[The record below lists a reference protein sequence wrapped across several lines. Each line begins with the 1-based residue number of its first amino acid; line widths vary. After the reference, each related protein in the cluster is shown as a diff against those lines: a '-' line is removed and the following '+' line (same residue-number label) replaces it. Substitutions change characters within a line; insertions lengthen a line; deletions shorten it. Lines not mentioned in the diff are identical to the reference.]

1 MSSIGKGDFVLV
13 PREYA
18 ETVFR
23 EYREVPMDGKG
34 AKALACSAGIEKGN
48 EDYTLLCVCERT
60 DDTVTLAVP
69 MFEDIEHDYFLVL
82 CEGSTKLDAFEKSGY
97 IKVTDKIPFEGL
109 NELYAHPTVS
119 AVQLSRH
126 LMLAWIAAGL
136 IVFGMATF
144 IFKIN
149 ILETLVCTAV
159 TMTAVYAFLSII
171 QRKVIF
177 KNYIEKE
184 YSRLM
189 DTFLDLQ
196 KKYNFFY
203 YRKGTD
209 NGLRR
214 RALKDAAEKT
224 QEA

>member
-1 MSSIGKGDFVLV
+1 M
-13 PREYA
+13 
-18 ETVFR
+18 
-23 EYREVPMDGKG
+23 
-34 AKALACSAGIEKGN
+34 
-48 EDYTLLCVCERT
+48 
-60 DDTVTLAVP
+60 
-69 MFEDIEHDYFLVL
+69 
-82 CEGSTKLDAFEKSGY
+82 
-97 IKVTDKIPFEGL
+97 
-109 NELYAHPTVS
+109 S

-126 LMLAWIAAGL
+126 LMLAWVAAGL

-196 KKYNFFY
+196 KEYNFFY

-214 RALKDAAEKT
+214 RALKDAAENT
-224 QEA
+224 QEV

>member
-18 ETVFR
+18 ETVIH
-23 EYREVPMDGKG
+23 EYREVPMNSKG
-34 AKALACSAGIEKGN
+34 AKTLACPAGIEKGN

-69 MFEDIEHDYFLVL
+69 MFEDIEYDSFLVL
-82 CEGSTKLDAFEKSGY
+82 CEGSTELDAFEKSGY

-109 NELYAHPTVS
+109 NELYAHPAVS

-159 TMTAVYAFLSII
+159 TMTAVYAFLSVI

-196 KKYNFFY
+196 KEYNFFY

-214 RALKDAAEKT
+214 RALKDAAENT
-224 QEA
+224 QEV